1 LKEGERMTEAHRKA
15 NKKWNDANVSTRY
28 DRLVT
33 LPPAGSKA
41 LVLAAAQAEGLSISS
56 FIQLALLDR
65 MGLGEW
71 PTCR

>member
-1 LKEGERMTEAHRKA
+1 MTDAQKRA
-15 NKKWNDANVSTRY
+15 NKKWNDANISTRY

-41 LVLAAAQAEGLSISS
+41 LVQAAAQLEHMSVSA

-65 MGLGEW
+65 MGLDAW
-71 PTCR
+71 PT